1 MLIRFGIVWLLCIS
15 GWAGAASAQDERIT
29 SFDSD
34 VIIYRSG
41 ELEVTETIAVTAR
54 GRNIRR
60 GIFRD
65 FPRQR
70 GQYWYGP
77 HRVSFDVLAVTRNG
91 REEPWRIERG
101 AYSDRVYVGDPAT
114 LLQPGEHTYTLTYVT
129 DRQIAFQPGHDELSW
144 NVTGNFWAFPI
155 DRASATIHPPAGSR
169 VTDLSAVTGAFGER
183 KSDASAIVTDIGTGV
198 MTTTRVLPP
207 GEGVTLT
214 ARLPAGAVVPPDQST
229 RLVHLWRDGA
239 PVWIGFLGLMI
250 VVAFYARVWW
260 SYGKDPESGTIIPR
274 YSPPEGVGPA
284 ACRYILNMGWDP
296 KGFTAAI
303 VNLAAKGFVTIT
315 EFDRDK
321 FKLTRTEKSAKAARL
336 SPGETAVAR
345 RLFGEKLWTSFVFR
359 SEHHAIAKRA
369 QRSLRRSLRED
380 FENVYFSKNK
390 KLLSAGTGLSAAAI
404 GAMAAVNTAGL
415 GLGVT
420 AIAFALFLYVLYPL
434 SLGAWTNFGQGE
446 GRVISFSFVSF
457 VGIVLAAAFAEG
469 LGDAVV
475 GWLTQTSLV
484 QIVLVTGIVVLNMVF
499 YHLMKAPSLL
509 GREVMDHIEGFRL
522 FLTVAEKDRLN
533 FHNPPDVTP
542 EVFETYLPFAIA
554 LDVEN
559 EWGEQFDLAL
569 TRVGGGTTYQG
580 AYEPTWFHSDYHV
593 WPSPQAFAS
602 DFAPTFGGSVVNSL
616 TPPSAT
622 RGAGLGGG
630 GFSGG
635 GFSGGGGGGGGGGGW

>member
-1 MLIRFGIVWLLCIS
+1 MCLLGICLWANTAS
-15 GWAGAASAQDERIT
+15 GQQERIT

-34 VIIYRSG
+34 VLIYRSG
-41 ELEVTETIAVTAR
+41 ELEVTETITVEAR
-54 GRNIRR
+54 GRSIRR
-60 GIFRD
+60 GLFRD
-65 FPRQR
+65 FPRER
-70 GQYWYGP
+70 GRYWYGP

-91 REEPWRIERG
+91 ISEPWRVERK
-101 AYSDRVYVGDPAT
+101 AYVDRVYIGDPSV
-114 LLQPGEHTYTLTYVT
+114 LLEPGQHVYTLTYLS
-129 DRQIAFQPGHDELSW
+129 DRHISFRPEGDELSW

-155 DRASATIHPPAGSR
+155 ERASTTIHPPAGSR
-169 VTDLSAVTGAFGER
+169 LIDMTAVTGAFGER
-183 KSDASAIVTDIGTGV
+183 KFDASAAVTEIGTGV
-198 MTTTRVLPP
+198 MATTQTLRPS
-207 GEGVTLT
+207 EGVTVT
-214 ARLPAGAVVPPDQST
+214 ARLPADAVTPPDSVT
-229 RLVHLWRDGA
+229 RLSYLWRDGA
-239 PVWIGFLGLMI
+239 PVWVGVLSLIII
-250 VVAFYARVWW
+250 VTFYVRVWW
-260 SYGKDPESGTIIPR
+260 SYGRDPERGTIIPR
-274 YSPPEGVGPA
+274 YRPPEGVGPA
-284 ACRYILNMGWDP
+284 ACRYIMNMGWDP

-321 FKLTRTEKSAKAARL
+321 FKLTRTEKSAKQAQL

-359 SEHHAIAKRA
+359 QEHHAIAKGA
-369 QRSLRRSLRED
+369 QTDLRRSLRED

-390 KLLSAGTGLSAAAI
+390 TLLSVGTGLSAAGV

-420 AIAFALFLYVLYPL
+420 AIAFALLLYALYPL
-434 SLGAWTNFGQGE
+434 SLGAWTGFGRGE
-446 GRVISFSFVSF
+446 GGVISFSFVT
-457 VGIVLAAAFAEG
+457 LAAIVVAAGMVEG

-475 GWLTQTSLV
+475 MWLTQTPIV
-484 QIVLVTGIVVLNMVF
+484 QIVLAIGIVALNMVF

-509 GREVMDHIEGFRL
+509 GRKVMDHIEGFRL

-533 FHNPPDVTP
+533 FHNPPDITP

-559 EWGEQFDLAL
+559 EWGEQFGLAL
-569 TRVGGGTTYQG
+569 ARVGGGQTYRE
-580 AYEPTWFHSDYHV
+580 AYEPTWFHSDYQS

-602 DFAPTFGGSVVNSL
+602 DFAPTFGGSVVNAL
-616 TPPSAT
+616 TPPASP